1 MKRAFS
7 IWILFWIGVF
17 ATALTAH
24 GQEPA
29 APTPLAQL
37 LEEARQKN
45 PALQVALHQQTAAS
59 QVSRQAGALPD
70 TQVMVQQLNVGS
82 PRPFAGY
89 TNSDFA
95 YIGLGAAQEFP
106 WPGKRALRSQVAGL
120 EAGSARAQTE
130 VVKRGIEEQVKI
142 AYFRL
147 AYLQQTLA
155 ILLRND
161 KVLGQMEQVAESRY
175 RVGQGSQQEVLK
187 AQLQHT
193 KILQEINMH
202 HREQGQ
208 LEARLKQALGRSQSS
223 PDIVTE
229 ALRERVL
236 PADPW
241 ALVVKVSEG
250 NAEVA
255 VRRQMELKS
264 NKQTELA
271 NKEFRPDMGAQFM
284 YQNTDRQFRDYYM
297 FTFSMTLPNRGRR
310 KAELAQAQ
318 AQQQAASSEL
328 EAEVQRG
335 AADVKDQLV
344 QAQTSAE
351 QLRIYREGL
360 MPQAEATFRAAMAA
374 YQANRQDFETLLSS
388 FLDVL
393 KFEEEYQKELSEHE
407 AALARLESLTG
418 VTLP

>member
-1 MKRAFS
+1 
-7 IWILFWIGVF
+7 
-17 ATALTAH
+17 
-24 GQEPA
+24 
-29 APTPLAQL
+29 
-37 LEEARQKN
+37 
-45 PALQVALHQQTAAS
+45 
-59 QVSRQAGALPD
+59 
-70 TQVMVQQLNVGS
+70 
-82 PRPFAGY
+82 
-89 TNSDFA
+89 
-95 YIGLGAAQEFP
+95 
-106 WPGKRALRSQVAGL
+106 
-120 EAGSARAQTE
+120 
-130 VVKRGIEEQVKI
+130 
-142 AYFRL
+142 
-147 AYLQQTLA
+147 LA

-344 QAQTSAE
+344 QAQASAE

>member
-1 MKRAFS
+1 MKGLC
-7 IWILFWIGVF
+7 IWIWAAAAMGLGTLP
-17 ATALTAH
+17 ARA
-24 GQEPA
+24 QETA
-29 APTPLAQL
+29 APAPLAQL

-45 PALQVALHQQTAAS
+45 PGLQTALHQQTAAS
-59 QVSRQAGALPD
+59 HVPRQAGALPD

-106 WPGKRALRSQVAGL
+106 WPGKRALRSQVAEL
-120 EAGSARAQTE
+120 EAGSVRAQTE
-130 VVKRGIEEQVKI
+130 VVKRGIEEQIKI

-147 AYLQQTLA
+147 AYLQQALA

-161 KVLGQMEQVAESRY
+161 KVLGDMEQVVESRY

-193 KILQEINMH
+193 KILQDITMV

-208 LEARLKQALGRSQSS
+208 LQAQLKQALGRPQTS

-229 ALRERVL
+229 PLRERAL
-236 PADPW
+236 PTDAQS
-241 ALVVKVSEG
+241 LLVKVGEG
-250 NAEVA
+250 NADIA
-255 VRRQMELKS
+255 VRKQMELKS
-264 NKQTELA
+264 TKQTELA
-271 NKEFRPDMGAQFM
+271 NKEFRPDMGLQFM

-297 FTFSMTLPNRGRR
+297 FTFSLTLPNRGRR

-318 AQQQAASSEL
+318 EQQRAASSEV
-328 EAEVQRG
+328 EAEVQRR
-335 AADVKDQLV
+335 AAEVKDQLV
-344 QAQTSAE
+344 LAQTSTE
-351 QLRIYREGL
+351 QLKIYREGL

-393 KFEEEYQKELSEHE
+393 KFEEEYQKELSDHE

>member
-1 MKRAFS
+1 MMKAFS
-7 IWILFWIGVF
+7 IVIFF
-17 ATALTAH
+17 TAAACA
-24 GQEPA
+24 GAVPASAQGAA
-29 APTPLAQL
+29 APAPLAQL

-45 PALQVALHQQTAAS
+45 PALQVALHQQTAVSHVPQQAS
-59 QVSRQAGALPD
+59 ALPD
-70 TQVMVQQLNVGS
+70 TQIVVQQLNVGS

-106 WPGKRALRSQVAGL
+106 WPGKRALRAQVAGL
-120 EAGSARAQTE
+120 EAGSLRAQSDA
-130 VVKRGIEEQVKI
+130 VQRAIEEQVKV

-147 AYLQQTLA
+147 AYLQQTLD
-155 ILLRND
+155 ILQRND
-161 KVLGQMEQVAESRY
+161 KVLDEVEQVAEARY

-193 KILQEINMH
+193 KILQEISMN

-208 LEARLKQALGRSQSS
+208 LQAQLKQALGRAQAS

-229 ALRERVL
+229 PLRERAL
-236 PADPW
+236 PADAS
-241 ALVVKVSEG
+241 ALLGKVSEG
-250 NAEVA
+250 NAEVGA
-255 VRRQMELKS
+255 RRQMLLKAE
-264 NKQTELA
+264 KQTELA
-271 NKEFRPDMGAQFM
+271 HKEFRPDMGLQFM
-284 YQNTDRQFRDYYM
+284 YQNTDRKFRDYYM
-297 FTFSMTLPNRGRR
+297 FTFSVTLPNRGRR
-310 KAELAQAQ
+310 KAELAEALE
-318 AQQQAASSEL
+318 QQQAAGAVL
-328 EAEVQRG
+328 ETEVQRRS
-335 AADVKDQLV
+335 AEVKDQWVL
-344 QAQTSAE
+344 AQTSAE

-374 YQANRQDFETLLSS
+374 YEANRQDFETLLSS

-393 KFEEEYQKELSEHE
+393 KFEEEYQKELSDHE

>member
-1 MKRAFS
+1 MKGLC
-7 IWILFWIGVF
+7 IWIWAAAAVGFGTLPARAQET
-17 ATALTAH
+17 AT
-24 GQEPA
+24 
-29 APTPLAQL
+29 PTPLAQL

-45 PALQVALHQQTAAS
+45 PGLQTALHQQTAAS
-59 QVSRQAGALPD
+59 HVPRQAGALPD

-106 WPGKRALRSQVAGL
+106 WPGKRVLRSQVAEL
-120 EAGSARAQTE
+120 EAGSVRAQTE
-130 VVKRGIEEQVKI
+130 VVKRGIEEQIKI

-147 AYLQQTLA
+147 AYLQQALS
-155 ILLRND
+155 ILMRND
-161 KVLGQMEQVAESRY
+161 KVLGQVEQVVESRY

-193 KILQEINMH
+193 KILQDITMV

-208 LEARLKQALGRSQSS
+208 MQAQLKQALGRAQTS

-229 ALRERVL
+229 PLRERAL
-236 PADPW
+236 PADAQ
-241 ALVVKVSEG
+241 ALLVKVGEG
-250 NAEVA
+250 NADIA
-255 VRRQMELKS
+255 VRKQMELKS
-264 NKQTELA
+264 VKQIELA
-271 NKEFRPDMGAQFM
+271 QKEFRPDMGLQFM
-284 YQNTDRQFRDYYM
+284 YQNTDRKFPDYYM
-297 FTFSMTLPNRGRR
+297 FTFSVTLPNRGRR

-318 AQQQAASSEL
+318 EQQRAASAEV
-328 EAEVQRG
+328 EAEAQRR
-335 AADVKDQLV
+335 AAEVKDQLV
-344 QAQTSAE
+344 LAQTSAE

-374 YQANRQDFETLLSS
+374 YQANRQDFETLLNS

-393 KFEEEYQKELSEHE
+393 KFEEDYQKELSDHE

>member
-1 MKRAFS
+1 MKASS
-7 IWILFWIGVF
+7 IWIVF
-17 ATALTAH
+17 SLLVCAGALNA
-24 GQEPA
+24 GAQEPA
-29 APTPLAQL
+29 APTPLVQL

-45 PALQVALHQQTAAS
+45 PALLAALHQQSAAS
-59 QVSRQAGALPD
+59 HVPRQAGALPD

-106 WPGKRALRSQVAGL
+106 WPGKRALRSQVAEL
-120 EAGSARAQTE
+120 EAGSSRAQTE
-130 VVKRGIEEQVKI
+130 VVKRGIEEQIKI
-142 AYFRL
+142 VYFRL
-147 AYLQQTLA
+147 AYLQQTLT

-193 KILQEINMH
+193 KILQDINLI

-208 LEARLKQALGRSQSS
+208 LQAQLKLALGRAQTS

-229 ALRERVL
+229 VLRERAL
-236 PADPW
+236 PADTQ
-241 ALVVKVSEG
+241 ALLGQVSEG

-264 NKQTELA
+264 AKQTELA
-271 NKEFRPDMGAQFM
+271 NKEFRPDMGVQFM

-310 KAELAQAQ
+310 KAELALAQ

-328 EAEVQRG
+328 AAEVQRR
-335 AADVKDQLV
+335 AAQVKDQLV

-360 MPQAEATFRAAMAA
+360 IPQAEATFRAAMAA

>member
-1 MKRAFS
+1 MMKALS
-7 IWILFWIGVF
+7 NLLLFIAVVC
-17 ATALTAH
+17 AAALTA
-24 GQEPA
+24 GAQEAA
-29 APTPLAQL
+29 APTPLAAL

-59 QVSRQAGALPD
+59 HLQKQASALPD
-70 TQVMVQQLNVGS
+70 TQVIVQQLNVGS

-106 WPGKRALRSQVAGL
+106 WPGKRELRSQVAEL

-130 VVKRGIEEQVKI
+130 VVKRGIEEQTKI
-142 AYFRL
+142 VYFRL
-147 AYLQQTLA
+147 AYLQQTLV

-193 KILQEINMH
+193 KILQEINLH
-202 HREQGQ
+202 HREQGELQ
-208 LEARLKQALGRSQSS
+208 AQLKQALGQPQMS

-229 ALRERVL
+229 ALRERPL
-236 PADPW
+236 PADTQ
-241 ALVVKVSEG
+241 AMLGQVSEG

-255 VRRQMELKS
+255 VRKQMELKS
-264 NKQTELA
+264 AKQIELA
-271 NKEFRPDMGAQFM
+271 NKEFRPDMGLQFM

-310 KAELAQAQ
+310 RAELAQAL
-318 AQQQAASSEL
+318 AQQRAAGSEL
-328 EAEVQRG
+328 EAEVQRR
-335 AADVKDQLV
+335 AAEVKEQLV
-344 QAQTSAE
+344 LAQTSAE
-351 QLRIYREGL
+351 QLKIYREGL
-360 MPQAEATFRAAMAA
+360 MPQAEATFRAAMAS

-393 KFEEEYQKELSEHE
+393 KFEEEYQKELSDHE